1 MRSIAIHSTAVG
13 LAAAARIRAAARWLV
28 NSGPRVAQSTVE
40 YAIVAA
46 VIAVLALAAVRALG
60 PSLDRAFQA
69 IGTQVERAPSEAGG
83 G

>member
-1 MRSIAIHSTAVG
+1 
-13 LAAAARIRAAARWLV
+13 
-28 NSGPRVAQSTVE
+28 VAQSTVE